1 MKEEISKISSD
12 NLNILQSNENM
23 STDINQYESNIYNF
37 ESGNNRLKNEVKF
50 LKGKYLANEEE
61 LK

>member
-23 STDINQYESNIYNF
+23 STDINQYENNIYNF